1 MAQIMAKSPAQCG
14 TSWYNS
20 VAQCGTL
27 CYIIVV
33 RVRLWQIQAV
43 SKSTLIAYLSS
54 RTLLLLLLLEIQ
66 SWQSPSQH
74 WSPSY
79 PLLLMLLLKTYN
91 HTWFSIGFGNQKYRK
106 SCKSCQSQVTWK
118 FKYKSQFCPVR
129 PSPPSRPSCPS
140 CPSRPSVII
149 QLDRQSLHCSLGLC
163 SDIFVP
169 R

>member
-14 TSWYNS
+14 TLWYIS

-74 WSPSY
+74 
-79 PLLLMLLLKTYN
+79 
-91 HTWFSIGFGNQKYRK
+91 
-106 SCKSCQSQVTWK
+106 
-118 FKYKSQFCPVR
+118 
-129 PSPPSRPSCPS
+129 
-140 CPSRPSVII
+140 
-149 QLDRQSLHCSLGLC
+149 
-163 SDIFVP
+163 
-169 R
+169 